1 MVHVISA
8 LADSEVVMDDDGSF
22 EVIISHDKPPPPHCK
37 NWLAAQGIQD
47 GLLVFRRYGVPPG
60 VVGGG

>member
-22 EVIISHDKPPPPHCK
+22 EVIISHDKPPPLTARIGWQLK
-37 NWLAAQGIQD
+37 GSKMVSL
-47 GLLVFRRYGVPPG
+47 YS
-60 VVGGG
+60 GGMGSLPEW